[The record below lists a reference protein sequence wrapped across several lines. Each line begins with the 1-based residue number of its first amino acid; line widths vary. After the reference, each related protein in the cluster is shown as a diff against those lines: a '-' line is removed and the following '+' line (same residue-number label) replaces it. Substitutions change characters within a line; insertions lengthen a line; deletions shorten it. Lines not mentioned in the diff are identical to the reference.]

1 MFLDNLGHGFKDA
14 VIFFLIIFS
23 TILSINVLTMND
35 SLNWWKDEVIVSN
48 LKGADDHGPDDFAGT
63 LAIIN
68 LIVIGLVIC
77 YFFYYL
83 IVKNKIVGI
92 KN

>member
-48 LKGADDHGPDDFAGT
+48 LKVSLCKREPSKSVKIT
-63 LAIIN
+63 IENQAI
-68 LIVIGLVIC
+68 LKRL
-77 YFFYYL
+77 
-83 IVKNKIVGI
+83 
-92 KN
+92 